1 MDEGN
6 NKAAKNILWV
16 YILLMLGVGGAI
28 LGGMVKIQW
37 IDGAEWRERGNCRT
51 ERTQIDPAQRGN
63 IYSSDGKILATTI
76 PVCDLYIDM
85 ASWPL
90 KDRKGDYVKDRHGNK
105 IIGGTISDSC
115 FYGALDSVCIVLHSV
130 VPDKSIAYFRDRLL
144 KGRRSSRPN
153 RCYLVQR
160 GIPYSAWMKICRF
173 KGWNRGVVRTVT
185 DEDGERSVIR
195 QVRAHVYGN
204 MGANVIGFSNS
215 KGSYT
220 GLEGFYDNNLRGQDG
235 KYLYRRLTR
244 SVWMKDK
251 NARVPVDDGDDYTI
265 DSVAGQKRIDGDDIV
280 STIDTR
286 FQDMAESALRKQL
299 ARYGAKSGCAILMEV
314 ATGYVLACSSL
325 VLDTTSKTYV
335 EVMDHNIACSD
346 LYEPGSTFKSVFL
359 TAVFDDPQV
368 KIDTATRVHTNKRVF
383 SKYSGIISDDHEE
396 EDTVVSLAKAM
407 AASSNVGMS
416 DLAWRYYRDRRG
428 DLEKMVR
435 GLLPYDAM
443 MIDLRTS
450 EPKGMINNLRADRN
464 FLNFAYGYNSN
475 LTALQMLTFYNALA
489 AGGRMVK
496 PLFCR
501 AIGREGRMKEVKPV
515 VLNERICSAETAH
528 IMKNLLVGVVER
540 GTGSNIK
547 NNTYGI
553 AGKTG
558 TSTAW
563 DAKTKQYIPNT
574 YYASFAGFFPAD
586 KPKYSCIVVVKEVQG
601 YGRTAAAP
609 VFKKIAD
616 CVVAMDHEIG
626 HIEYS
631 AGQDDQ
637 AGKTARTGRT
647 NRKVVGEGRVPDCG
661 GMTLREARQVLRR
674 AGYDVAASGGGR
686 VVSQKPNADTPAAK
700 GTKVSLR
707 LQIEH

>member
-1 MDEGN
+1 
-6 NKAAKNILWV
+6 
-16 YILLMLGVGGAI
+16 
-28 LGGMVKIQW
+28 
-37 IDGAEWRERGNCRT
+37 
-51 ERTQIDPAQRGN
+51 
-63 IYSSDGKILATTI
+63 
-76 PVCDLYIDM
+76 
-85 ASWPL
+85 
-90 KDRKGDYVKDRHGNK
+90 
-105 IIGGTISDSC
+105 
-115 FYGALDSVCIVLHSV
+115 
-130 VPDKSIAYFRDRLL
+130 
-144 KGRRSSRPN
+144 
-153 RCYLVQR
+153 
-160 GIPYSAWMKICRF
+160 
-173 KGWNRGVVRTVT
+173 
-185 DEDGERSVIR
+185 
-195 QVRAHVYGN
+195 
-204 MGANVIGFSNS
+204 
-215 KGSYT
+215 
-220 GLEGFYDNNLRGQDG
+220 
-235 KYLYRRLTR
+235 
-244 SVWMKDK
+244 
-251 NARVPVDDGDDYTI
+251 
-265 DSVAGQKRIDGDDIV
+265 
-280 STIDTR
+280 
-286 FQDMAESALRKQL
+286 
-299 ARYGAKSGCAILMEV
+299 
-314 ATGYVLACSSL
+314 
-325 VLDTTSKTYV
+325 
-335 EVMDHNIACSD
+335 
-346 LYEPGSTFKSVFL
+346 
-359 TAVFDDPQV
+359 
-368 KIDTATRVHTNKRVF
+368 
-383 SKYSGIISDDHEE
+383 
-396 EDTVVSLAKAM
+396 
-407 AASSNVGMS
+407 
-416 DLAWRYYRDRRG
+416 
-428 DLEKMVR
+428 
-435 GLLPYDAM
+435 
-443 MIDLRTS
+443 
-450 EPKGMINNLRADRN
+450 
-464 FLNFAYGYNSN
+464 
-475 LTALQMLTFYNALA
+475 
-489 AGGRMVK
+489 MVK